1 MRTRVITP
9 AAAEKTPKAPPPAA
23 VVKKSTAKR
32 KPTTPTA
39 YPLAPFSAESE
50 ETK

>member
-9 AAAEKTPKAPPPAA
+9 AAAENTPKTPPAPA
-23 VVKKSTAKR
+23 VDKKTIAKR
-32 KPTTPTA
+32 KPTPPTA

-50 ETK
+50 ETQ